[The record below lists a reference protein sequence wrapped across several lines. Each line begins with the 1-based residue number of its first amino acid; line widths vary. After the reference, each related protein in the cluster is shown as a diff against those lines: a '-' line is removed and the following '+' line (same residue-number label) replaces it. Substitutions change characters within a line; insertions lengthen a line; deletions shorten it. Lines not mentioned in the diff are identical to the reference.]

1 MTGQHCTGLL
11 AALLLA
17 GPAPEADGFQDTPE
31 DPPSGGAVERDPALT
46 KEWTDPTLTREEFS
60 KKFANVEA
68 EWFALVNAEQAKV
81 DRYQARNFLGDL
93 VQLGFITY
101 VVNEIAFLDAIVSRQ
116 DALTQ
121 QAREGYVFCVVD
133 ITLDN
138 VSESSRLANLGR
150 CHLVNE
156 AGDRYY
162 PAQEAILALKTGTS
176 WKRRMTFHWRGQ
188 MLQPG
193 LPVHAQLV
201 FRLPEASKHEALSLD
216 IATQKARVL
225 VELENRSEDDPPRVE
240 RPAPPTWRV
249 SIWPEKYPRPAEIE
263 LGLNDWLFLTRS
275 VHVIKSIEFQ
285 EKLDDT
291 GSRAPEQGI
300 YLRIDSMIENPTDE
314 TQRCRGT
321 SSFDVVTEDG
331 RRYDPVRVEAPI
343 DVPPRGS
350 VAKRSFFLLPRSCV
364 DARLDLLVSQPAS
377 NLTEPRPD
385 TYGWIN
391 LKP

>member
-1 MTGQHCTGLL
+1 MTRPHCTWLL

-17 GPAPEADGFQDTPE
+17 GTTPEADGFQGTPE
-31 DPPSGGAVERDPALT
+31 DPPSDSAVERDPALT
-46 KEWTDPTLTREEFS
+46 KEWTDPTLTREEFGR
-60 KKFANVEA
+60 KFQNAEA
-68 EWFALVNAEQAKV
+68 EWNALVSAEQAKI
-81 DRYQARNFLGDL
+81 DRYQARNFLGER
-93 VQLGFITY
+93 VQLGFVTY
-101 VVNEIAFLDAIVSRQ
+101 VVNEIDFLDVIVARQ

-121 QAREGYVFCVVD
+121 QAWEGHVFCVVD

-138 VSESSRLANLGR
+138 VSENSSTTNLSG
-150 CHLVNE
+150 CHLVDE
-156 AGDRYY
+156 AGDRHY
-162 PAQEAILALKTGTS
+162 PNQEAILALKTGTS

-188 MLQPG
+188 VLQPG
-193 LPVHAQLV
+193 VPVHAQLV
-201 FRLPEASKHEALSLD
+201 FQLPEASKHEALSLD
-216 IATQKARVL
+216 IATRDARVL
-225 VELENRSEDDPPRVE
+225 VRLENRPEDEPPRVE
-240 RPAPPTWRV
+240 RPEDPTWRV
-249 SIWPEKYPRPAEIE
+249 SIWKEKYPRPAEIE

-285 EKLDDT
+285 ETIDDT

-314 TQRCRGT
+314 DRRCRGT
-321 SSFDVVTEDG
+321 SSFDVVTVDG
-331 RRYDPVRVEAPI
+331 RRYDPVRVDAPI

-377 NLTEPRPD
+377 NLTEPSPD